1 MKLGDRVEVA
11 FELTPSVDEFFIDT
25 CTAKESSMS
34 YVQFSTSSF
43 PQPVLH
49 TRNPVLQTMTHLSH
63 THGQYS
69 TLVQF
74 YTLVEN
80 STNLGF

>member
-1 MKLGDRVEVA
+1 MQVLLVVLERLNDQHLASER
-11 FELTPSVDEFFIDT
+11 
-25 CTAKESSMS
+25 S

-63 THGQYS
+63 MHCQFYK
-69 TLVQF
+69 LIQF
-74 YTLVEN
+74 YTLIEN
-80 STNLGF
+80 STKLGF